1 MLEYLDD
8 GSSVWVETKFIPRL
22 QIRLEAPVKRNV
34 FQRVWDQRHKLF
46 NLHKRVL
53 NVKRGM
59 KMILGVAMTG
69 SRMQW
74 YQLELTDEQSG
85 ANFVRGTVDCRFLY
99 HTRGSVLRGL
109 DVAVSHMSLGER
121 ARVEVR
127 SDYGFGEVYASRD
140 VPPYATLVF
149 IAQVAAIGNRSAKWL
164 VIRRGLR
171 DKAEDALFRFR
182 SHFSTVVSSYH
193 VVKRAAGLMIG
204 SLRKKE
210 EEKQMVPGDN
220 DDGEEEGSLRDDSG
234 VAALDEGGVPKK
246 SDLETDFLL

>member
-1 MLEYLDD
+1 MEYLDD
-8 GSSVWVETKFIPRL
+8 GSSAWVDTKFIPRL
-22 QIRLEAPVKRNV
+22 QIRVDAPTPRTM
-34 FQRVWDQRHKLF
+34 FRRLWDQLTEVF

-59 KMILGVAMTG
+59 KVLMGVAMTG

-85 ANFVRGTVDCRFLY
+85 ANFVRGTVNCRFLY

-121 ARVEVR
+121 ARIEVR
-127 SDYGFGEVYASRD
+127 SDYGFGEVYASRN

-149 IAQVAAIGNRSAKWL
+149 VAQVAAIGHHNAKWL
-164 VIRRGLR
+164 VIRRALR

-182 SHFSTVVSSYH
+182 SYLSNATSSYGI
-193 VVKRAAGLMIG
+193 VRRFFDSLP
-204 SLRKKE
+204 SLRRKKTMQEILPPDDE
-210 EEKQMVPGDN
+210 ESMGIGVAV
-220 DDGEEEGSLRDDSG
+220 EEGGR
-234 VAALDEGGVPKK
+234 PKTV
-246 SDLETDFLL
+246 ETETKLL